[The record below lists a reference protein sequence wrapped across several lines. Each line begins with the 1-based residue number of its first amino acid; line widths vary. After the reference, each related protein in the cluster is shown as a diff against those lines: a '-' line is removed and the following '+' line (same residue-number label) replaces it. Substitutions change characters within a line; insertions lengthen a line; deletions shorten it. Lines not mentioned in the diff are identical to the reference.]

1 MSQNMTLAHLNS
13 GTDHYTLNLSNEEM
27 EDKLEEG
34 EQYSTAGD
42 FRIML
47 ESSINLN
54 GLLYLKSV
62 QAELCVKSISI
73 DNLPLTASRMEEI
86 EIYVMTP
93 PKSAAFNPVLNE
105 MSTEE
110 SNAIPMKI
118 PLVDIST
125 DDPQELVNV
134 LNEMVFHES
143 VSSFVIW
150 KYIY

>member
-1 MSQNMTLAHLNS
+1 MTLAHLNS

-73 DNLPLTASRMEEI
+73 DNLPLTALRMEEI
-86 EIYVMTP
+86 EIYVMTT
-93 PKSAAFNPVLNE
+93 PKSAAFNQVLN
-105 MSTEE
+105 
-110 SNAIPMKI
+110 
-118 PLVDIST
+118 L
-125 DDPQELVNV
+125 
-134 LNEMVFHES
+134 
-143 VSSFVIW
+143 
-150 KYIY
+150 KYPPDYKYF